1 MQPLSI
7 ACSYVALP
15 RVLSC
20 CSLFALLKTLITP
33 LLSVLPSPC
42 VPPTTP
48 LLPSS
53 AHPRKILAAIH
64 TLVHSIFSSSQPLA
78 AIRRAIRERPPGCH
92 CIRGRAHRWY
102 TIRHTISHKP
112 TLPLDLLPHS
122 HADGHL
128 CVCVLCVCP
137 VCARVV
143 RMLFNNPPLPR
154 SPTISPHTR
163 LPTLVVDALING
175 NPESSSFDAP
185 ATILTDIENLDVPS
199 LSLRYLRAFDA
210 MRVRTC

>member
-1 MQPLSI
+1 MLLTLRFAKNLDHTPPKRPTVPL
-7 ACSYVALP
+7 
-15 RVLSC
+15 R
-20 CSLFALLKTLITP
+20 
-33 LLSVLPSPC
+33 
-42 VPPTTP
+42 
-48 LLPSS
+48 
-53 AHPRKILAAIH
+53 AADH
-64 TLVHSIFSSSQPLA
+64 TLAPVVCSSSQNP
-78 AIRRAIRERPPGCH
+78 C
-92 CIRGRAHRWY
+92 
-102 TIRHTISHKP
+102 S
-112 TLPLDLLPHS
+112 HS
-122 HADGHL
+122 HPCSFHL
-128 CVCVLCVCP
+128 LILATPCSHPSRDSRTSPWMSLHSRASASLVHNPPHDQPQAHFALRPSAAFACRRTLVCVCVLCVCP